1 MKQLA
6 IILRAIPGSGK
17 STFASKLRQSAEAIG
32 LTCAVHSSDEK
43 FMVGG
48 EYHFDIAKLGQY
60 HRQNLY
66 DFTVSMSNHINIVIC
81 DNTNVKA
88 SDYRP
93 YIDIAKEAGY
103 QTATVSFIPSDA
115 QLHFSR
121 NIHDVPIDVIQA
133 KIEQFQVQAEGADE
147 QYTMPTS
154 DGAIDSEYCTMLI
167 AGILG

>member
-17 STFASKLRQSAEAIG
+17 STFAAKLKESAEAVG
-32 LTCAVHSSDEK
+32 LSCTVHSSDEK
-43 FMVGG
+43 FMIDGK
-48 EYHFDIAKLGQY
+48 YCFDFAKLGQY

-81 DNTNVKA
+81 DNTNVKV

-93 YIDIAKEAGY
+93 YVDIAKEAGY
-103 QTATVSFIPSDA
+103 STATVSFIPETA
-115 QLHFSR
+115 ELHFSR
-121 NIHDVPIDVIQA
+121 NVHDVPLDVIQA
-133 KIEQFQVQAEGADE
+133 KIDAFQVQVDGVDE
-147 QYTMPTS
+147 QYTIPTT
-154 DGAIDSEYCTMLI
+154 DGAIDSEYCAMLI